1 MKITMVI
8 PTYNES
14 ENLPKLVHDVLA
26 LPLEDI
32 HVLIVDDNSPDGT
45 GDVAE
50 KLRVQY
56 NDRVHCLHRAG
67 KLGLG
72 SAYREGFKKAIEEG
86 ADYIGQMDA
95 DFSHP
100 IDKIP
105 LMVKELEHADLVI
118 GSRYVKGGSLDENWP
133 FYRKWL
139 SGFGNAY
146 ARVILSLPN
155 RDVTG
160 GFKLWKK
167 ETLQAMPMDT
177 IKSNGYVFQVEMNY
191 VASKMGFKIVEI
203 PIYFQER
210 TMGKSKMNMKISMEA
225 AWRTIA
231 LRFQH
236 QDVKKVVNR

>member
-146 ARVILSLPN
+146 ARVILNLPN

>member
-72 SAYREGFKKAIEEG
+72 SAYREGFKKAIEED

-231 LRFQH
+231 LRSQH

>member
-1 MKITMVI
+1 MVI

-14 ENLPKLVHDVLA
+14 ENLPKLVEDVLA
-26 LPLEDI
+26 LPLDDI
-32 HVLIVDDNSPDGT
+32 HILIVDDNSPDGT
-45 GDVAE
+45 GELAE

-56 NDRVHCLHRAG
+56 NDRIHCLHRAG

-105 LMVKELEHADLVI
+105 LMVRELEHADLVI

-146 ARVILSLPN
+146 ARVILGLPN

-210 TMGKSKMNMKISMEA
+210 TMGKSKMNMRISMEA

-236 QDVKKVVNR
+236 QDVKKVVSR

>member
-45 GDVAE
+45 GDIAE

>member
-8 PTYNES
+8 PTYNEK
-14 ENLPKLVHDVLA
+14 ENLPKLVKEVLA

-45 GDVAE
+45 GELAE
-50 KLRVQY
+50 KLRTEY
-56 NDRVHCLHRAG
+56 NDRIHCLHRAG
-67 KLGLG
+67 KMGLG
-72 SAYREGFKKAIEEG
+72 SAYREGFKMAMDEG

-105 LMVKELEHADLVI
+105 EMAKALDDAHLVI
-118 GSRYVKGGSLDENWP
+118 GSRYVKGGALDEDWP

-146 ARVILSLPN
+146 ARFILGLPN
-155 RDVTG
+155 KDVTG
-160 GFKLWKK
+160 GFKMWRR
-167 ETLQAMPMDT
+167 ETLKAMPMDT

-191 VASKMGFKIVEI
+191 VASKLGCKIVEI
-203 PIYFQER
+203 PIYFKER
-210 TMGKSKMNMKISMEA
+210 TMGKSKMNLKISIEA

-231 LRFQH
+231 LRFMH
-236 QDVKKVVNR
+236 NDVKKVF

>member
-45 GDVAE
+45 GEVAE
-50 KLRVQY
+50 KLRAQY

>member
-14 ENLPKLVHDVLA
+14 ENLPKLVDEILA
-26 LPLEDI
+26 LPLDDI
-32 HVLIVDDNSPDGT
+32 NILVVDDNSPDGT
-45 GDVAE
+45 GDLAE
-50 KLRVQY
+50 KLRKQY
-56 NDRVHCLHRAG
+56 NDRIHCLHRAG
-67 KLGLG
+67 KMGLG
-72 SAYREGFKKAIEEG
+72 SAYREGFKMAMDEG

-100 IDKIP
+100 VDKIP
-105 LMVKELEHADLVI
+105 LMVQKLADADLVI
-118 GSRYVKGGSLDENWP
+118 GSRYVKGGALDENWP

-139 SGFGNAY
+139 SAFGNAY
-146 ARVILSLPN
+146 ARIILGLPN

-160 GFKLWKK
+160 GYKLWKK

-210 TMGKSKMNMKISMEA
+210 TMGKSKMNLKISAEA

-236 QDVKKVVNR
+236 RDLKK

>member
-14 ENLPKLVHDVLA
+14 ENLPKLVEDVLA
-26 LPLEDI
+26 LPLDDI
-32 HVLIVDDNSPDGT
+32 HILIVDDNSPDGT
-45 GDVAE
+45 GELAE

-56 NDRVHCLHRAG
+56 NDRIHCLHRAG

-105 LMVKELEHADLVI
+105 LMVRELEHADLVI

-146 ARVILSLPN
+146 ARVILGLPN

-210 TMGKSKMNMKISMEA
+210 TMGKSKMNMRISMEA

-236 QDVKKVVNR
+236 QDVKKVVSR

>member
-8 PTYNES
+8 PTYNEK
-14 ENLPKLVHDVLA
+14 ENLPKLVKEVLA

-45 GDVAE
+45 GDLAE
-50 KLRVQY
+50 KLRTEY
-56 NDRVHCLHRAG
+56 NDRIHCLHRAG
-67 KLGLG
+67 KMGLG
-72 SAYREGFKKAIEEG
+72 SAYREGFKMAMDEG

-105 LMVKELEHADLVI
+105 VMAKELENAHLVI
-118 GSRYVKGGSLDENWP
+118 GSRYVKGGALDEEWP

-146 ARVILSLPN
+146 ARFILGLPN
-155 RDVTG
+155 KDVTG
-160 GFKLWKK
+160 GFKLWRR
-167 ETLQAMPMDT
+167 ETLKAMPMDT

-191 VASKMGFKIVEI
+191 VASKLGCKIVEI
-203 PIYFQER
+203 PIYFKER
-210 TMGKSKMNMKISMEA
+210 TMGKSKMNLKISIEA

-231 LRFQH
+231 LRFMH
-236 QDVKKVVNR
+236 NDVKRVF

>member
-14 ENLPKLVHDVLA
+14 ENLPKLVKDVLA

-32 HVLIVDDNSPDGT
+32 HILIVDDNSPDGT
-45 GDVAE
+45 GDLAE
-50 KLRVQY
+50 KLRKKY

-72 SAYREGFKKAIEEG
+72 SAYREGFKMAMEEG

-100 IDKIP
+100 VDKIP
-105 LMVKELEHADLVI
+105 LMVKELANADLVI
-118 GSRYVKGGSLDENWP
+118 GSRYVKGGKLDENWP

-146 ARVILSLPN
+146 ARIILGLPN

-160 GFKLWKK
+160 GYKLWKK
-167 ETLQAMPMDT
+167 ETLAAMPMDT

-210 TMGKSKMNMKISMEA
+210 TMGKSKMNLKISLEA

-231 LRFQH
+231 LRSQH
-236 QDVKKVVNR
+236 KDLEKR

>member
-1 MKITMVI
+1 MVI

-14 ENLPKLVHDVLA
+14 ENLPKLVEDVLA
-26 LPLEDI
+26 LPLDDI
-32 HVLIVDDNSPDGT
+32 HILIVDDNSPDGT
-45 GDVAE
+45 GELAE

-56 NDRVHCLHRAG
+56 NDRIHCLHRAG

-146 ARVILSLPN
+146 ARVILGLPN

-210 TMGKSKMNMKISMEA
+210 TMGKSKMNMRISMEA

-236 QDVKKVVNR
+236 QDVKKVVSR

>member
-14 ENLPKLVHDVLA
+14 ENLPKLVEDVLA
-26 LPLEDI
+26 LPLDDI
-32 HVLIVDDNSPDGT
+32 HILIVDDNSPDGT
-45 GDVAE
+45 GELAE

-56 NDRVHCLHRAG
+56 NDRIHCLHRAG

-105 LMVKELEHADLVI
+105 LMVRELEHADLVI

-146 ARVILSLPN
+146 ARVILGLPN

-167 ETLQAMPMDT
+167 ETIQAMPMDT

-210 TMGKSKMNMKISMEA
+210 TMGKSKMNMRISMEA
-225 AWRTIA
+225 AWRTIV

-236 QDVKKVVNR
+236 QDVKKVVSR

>member
-14 ENLPKLVHDVLA
+14 ENLPKLVEDVLA
-26 LPLEDI
+26 LPLDDI
-32 HVLIVDDNSPDGT
+32 HILIVDDNSPDGT
-45 GDVAE
+45 GELAE

-56 NDRVHCLHRAG
+56 NDRIHCLHRAG

-118 GSRYVKGGSLDENWP
+118 GSRYVKGGSLDDNWP

-146 ARVILSLPN
+146 ARVILGLPN

-210 TMGKSKMNMKISMEA
+210 TMGKSKMNMRISMEA

-236 QDVKKVVNR
+236 QDVKKVVSR